1 MRAYQ
6 FPQTETEHTTLVS
19 RFGGVDFRTH
29 PTKVSLSR
37 SPDMQNLICDQ
48 NDFLVKRTGWK
59 TQYSYTAP
67 IYGLFPL
74 PDGSGFVVHAGNKL
88 YCRPS
93 TGNQAELCTDMNA
106 AFSQSFVMN
115 GVLYLLD
122 GQTYRAV
129 RRNAANTAW
138 EAVKVQDIAYVP
150 TTTISAEPTGGGTS
164 YEAVNLLTPKRI
176 NTFIGNG
183 SATQFQVDAKDLDET
198 AVTATVNG
206 QAVAVSSVNRATGL
220 ITLAAAPA
228 SGNGLANV
236 SIAFSKTVSGYA
248 DKINKCR
255 FAGLYGGKNDTRV
268 FLSGNPG
275 ESNCDWQSGLY
286 DPTYFPDAGYTRMG
300 TDAAAI
306 VGYLKQYESQLVIKS
321 GGAQEATSYLRS
333 YLMADD
339 GTALYPLKQGAQ
351 GEGAVCPRSFGTLND
366 LPLFL
371 SARGVQG
378 VYGTAVAE
386 QRTIQSVSDAI
397 VPKLEAEAGLENAC
411 AIVFE
416 GKYYLAVNGHMYIAD
431 GTLTEEDGS
440 PAWFYWT
447 DVPAQCLAELD
458 GRLWF
463 GTADGRL
470 CRFAQAEEDGAYCDD
485 TAAINA
491 YWRTPTLPLAD
502 WGRVKTVR
510 DVVPTL
516 MPYSRSGAT
525 VQYESENGQTLALS
539 RNMDLFSFKTLDFS
553 RFSFRCIPGAVSY
566 RTRWRQHRM
575 PLFSVRIGNNQPN
588 EPFGLL
594 ALTIRWTQGQHI
606 IS

>member
-6 FPQTETEHTTLVS
+6 FPQTEVERATVVS

-59 TQYSYTAP
+59 TQQAYTAP

-74 PDGSGFVVHAGNKL
+74 PDGTGFAVHAGAKL
-88 YCRPS
+88 YCRPAS
-93 TGNQAELCTDMNA
+93 GSQTELCSNMKQ

-122 GQTYRAV
+122 GQTFRAV
-129 RRNAANTAW
+129 RRNAANTGW

-150 TTTISAEPTGGGTS
+150 TTTISASPTGGGTS

-183 SATQFQVDAKDLDET
+183 SATQFQVDAKNLDDT
-198 AVTATVNG
+198 AVTATANG
-206 QAVAVSSVNRATGL
+206 QPTPVASVNRTTGL
-220 ITLAAAPA
+220 VTLASAPA
-228 SGNGLANV
+228 NGNGLANV
-236 SIAFSKTVSGYA
+236 SIAFSKTITGAA
-248 DKINKCR
+248 DQINKCR

-268 FLSGNPG
+268 FVAGNPD
-275 ESNCDWQSGLY
+275 EPDCDWQSGLY
-286 DPTYFPDAGYTRMG
+286 DPTYFPDTGYTRMG
-300 TDAAAI
+300 TDASAI

-351 GEGAVCPRSFGTLND
+351 GEGAVSPRSFATLND

-378 VYGTAVAE
+378 VYGTAVAD
-386 QRTIQSVSDAI
+386 QRTIRSVSDAI
-397 VPKLEAEAGLENAC
+397 VPKLETETGLENAC

-431 GTLTEEDGS
+431 SALAEEDGS

-463 GTADGRL
+463 GTADGKL

-485 TAAINA
+485 NAAIDA

-553 RFSFRCIPGAVSY
+553 RFSFRCIPGAISY

-575 PLFSVRIGNNQPN
+575 PLFAVRIGNNQPN

-594 ALTIRWTQGQHI
+594 ALTIRWTQGQYI
-606 IS
+606 I